1 MNVYI
6 TNGVI
11 DKIVTGGTKLPF
23 KDYKSIDGKGKYL
36 IPGMYDM
43 HGHLPDS
50 GSLIS
55 TDLYL
60 KLQLASGV
68 ISVRSMRGNGAQ
80 IKLRDSISSKLK
92 VGPELH
98 VSYVFP
104 QVDSVLT
111 KDKIEAII
119 FDAKIKKFDFIKYLG
134 GLKQK
139 RMEFLSAACYS
150 YKIPLAGHAFNKSL
164 DESIEND
171 FVSVEHFQPVLAAYN
186 NNTAEFEKVIKK
198 IKQKNTSICPTLS
211 FYKVFSFAY
220 TEVELQARNGM
231 EYLSGDVRSKWQREF
246 NEALNAT
253 KEQMKDAFETNY
265 VEAYKKKFSEFNLAL
280 KQMADNNVNLLISP
294 DDGAFNVPGFAMAEE
309 MKLYK
314 EAGLDNYQ
322 ILKCA
327 TLNAAVF
334 LGHEKTAGTVE
345 QGKRADLVLLR
356 ANPLENIENIKQ
368 VEGTIIHGVYY
379 SQNQLLGINKSS
391 TK

>member
-36 IPGMYDM
+36 MPGMYDM
-43 HGHLPDS
+43 HGHLPDN
-50 GSLIS
+50 GSVFS
-55 TDLYL
+55 TEQYL
-60 KLQLASGV
+60 KLQLAAGV
-68 ISVRSMRGNGAQ
+68 LSVRSMRGNEAQ
-80 IKLRDSISSKLK
+80 LKLRDSIAARLK

-98 VSYVFP
+98 VSFVFP
-104 QVDSVLT
+104 EIDSVLT

-164 DESIEND
+164 DESLEND

-186 NNTAEFEKVIKK
+186 NNPTEFEKVIKK
-198 IKQKNTSICPTLS
+198 IKQKNTAICPTLS
-211 FYKVFSFAY
+211 FYKVFSFTY
-220 TEVELQARNGM
+220 SESELQARNGM
-231 EYLSGDVRSKWQREF
+231 EFVNGDVKAKWQREF
-246 NEALNAT
+246 NEALNTT
-253 KEQMKDAFETNY
+253 KEQLKDEFENKYIT
-265 VEAYKKKFSEFNLAL
+265 AYKNKFAEFNVAL
-280 KQMADNNVNLLISP
+280 KQLADNNVTILLSP
-294 DDGAFNVPGFAMAEE
+294 DDGAFNVPGFAMIEE

-327 TLNAAVF
+327 TLNAAMF
-334 LGHEKTAGTVE
+334 LGHDKTAGTVE
-345 QGKRADLVLLR
+345 QGKRADLVLLK

-368 VEGTIIHGVYY
+368 VEGTILHGNYY
-379 SQNQLLGINKSS
+379 SRNQLLGISKPATN
-391 TK
+391 